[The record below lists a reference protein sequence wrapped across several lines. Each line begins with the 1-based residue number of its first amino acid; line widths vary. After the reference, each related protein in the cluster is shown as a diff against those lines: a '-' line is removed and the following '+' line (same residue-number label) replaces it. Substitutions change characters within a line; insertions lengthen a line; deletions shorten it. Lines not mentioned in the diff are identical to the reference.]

1 MRLHSS
7 PDIPQDSQPNMISIT
22 IPVFNEAKNLNE
34 LYAEIDQV
42 MIDLGRPY
50 EIIFVNDGS
59 TDGSKSIL
67 RDIAKGDPHVKVIN
81 FQRNFG
87 QTAAM
92 MAGFDH
98 ARGAIIV
105 PMDGDLQNDPRDI
118 PKLLDRLDQG
128 FDVVSGWRKFRKD
141 SLIARKWV
149 SQMANI
155 LISYITGV
163 KLHDYGCSLKAY
175 RKNILKDVRLFGEMH
190 RFIPIYASWEG
201 AAITEM
207 EVNHRARTRGKS
219 NYGLTRTYKVLLDLM
234 FIAFMDRYLGKPIYL
249 FGGFGVLN
257 ILIAFIAAGT
267 SVYYKFFGE
276 KSFIETPLPT
286 LAAMTFITGTMCIL
300 LGFLAEMI
308 IRIYY
313 AIHEKTT
320 YLVADFKNMSVPEED
335 SNRDVRHHGVH
346 RSG

>member
-1 MRLHSS
+1 
-7 PDIPQDSQPNMISIT
+7 MISIT
-22 IPVFNEAKNLNE
+22 IPIYNEKNNLSELHQELDLVLKGLN
-34 LYAEIDQV
+34 
-42 MIDLGRPY
+42 RPY
-50 EIIFVNDGS
+50 EIIFINDGS
-59 TDGSKSIL
+59 TDGSHEVLKNL
-67 RDIAKGDPHVKVIN
+67 AEKDPQVRVIH

-98 ARGAIIV
+98 ARGDIIV
-105 PMDGDLQNDPRDI
+105 PMDGDLQNDPKDI
-118 PKLLDRLDQG
+118 PRLLAQLDQG
-128 FDVVSGWRKFRKD
+128 FDVCSGWRRFRKD
-141 SLIARKWV
+141 SLLSRKWI
-149 SQMANI
+149 SQIANLI
-155 LISYITGV
+155 ISYITGV

-175 RKNILKDVRLFGEMH
+175 KKDVIKGVRLFGEMH

-201 AAITEM
+201 AAISEL
-207 EVNHRARTRGKS
+207 EVNHRPRTWGKS
-219 NYGLTRTYKVLLDLM
+219 NYGLTRTYKVALDLM

-249 FGGFGVLN
+249 FGGFGCFN
-257 ILIAFIAAGT
+257 ILIALFAASL

-313 AIHEKTT
+313 AILDKNT
-320 YLVADFKNMSVPEED
+320 YLVAEVANFSLPED
-335 SNRDVRHHGVH
+335 TTSHVRDHGVH
-346 RSG
+346 RTR

>member
-1 MRLHSS
+1 
-7 PDIPQDSQPNMISIT
+7 MISIT
-22 IPVFNEAKNLNE
+22 IPIYNEKNNLRALYEE
-34 LYAEIDQV
+34 LDQV
-42 MIDLGRPY
+42 MLELARPY
-50 EIIFVNDGS
+50 EIIFINDGS
-59 TDGSKSIL
+59 SDGSGSL
-67 RDIAKGDPHVKVIN
+67 LLDLAASDPHVKVIN

-98 ARGAIIV
+98 ACGDIIV

-118 PKLLDRLDQG
+118 PRLLERLDQG
-128 FDVVSGWRKFRKD
+128 FDVCSGWRKFRKD

-149 SQMANI
+149 SIIANL

-175 RKNILKDVRLFGEMH
+175 RKDVIKGVRLFGEMH

-201 AAITEM
+201 AAISEL
-207 EVNHRARTRGKS
+207 EVNHRPRSHGKS
-219 NYGLTRTYKVLLDLM
+219 NYGLTRTYKVILDLM
-234 FIAFMDRYLGKPIYL
+234 FIVFMDRYLGKPIYL
-249 FGGFGVLN
+249 FGGFGVIN
-257 ILIAFIAAGT
+257 IAIAFIAAGT
-267 SVYYKFFGE
+267 SVYYKIFGE

-313 AIHEKTT
+313 AIHEKNT
-320 YLVADFKNMSVPEED
+320 YLVANSKNLINSQED
-335 SNRDVRHHGVH
+335 PDDYVRHHGIH
-346 RSG
+346 RGR

>member
-1 MRLHSS
+1 
-7 PDIPQDSQPNMISIT
+7 MISIT
-22 IPVFNEAKNLNE
+22 IPIFNEKENLPL
-34 LYAEIDQV
+34 LYKEIDQV
-42 MIDLGRPY
+42 MIELARPY

-59 TDGSKSIL
+59 TDGSRRIL
-67 RDIAKGDPHVKVIN
+67 QDLATQDPHVKVIN

-98 ARGAIIV
+98 AKGEIIV
-105 PMDGDLQNDPRDI
+105 PMDGDLQNDPKDI
-118 PKLLDRLDQG
+118 PRLLAKLDQG
-128 FDVVSGWRKFRKD
+128 YDLVSGWRKFRKD
-141 SLIARKWV
+141 SLIARKFV
-149 SQMANI
+149 SQMANL
-155 LISYITGV
+155 LISWITGV

-175 RKNILKDVRLFGEMH
+175 RRNVIKGVRLFGEMH

-201 AAITEM
+201 ANITEL
-207 EVNHRARTRGKS
+207 EVNHRKRTRGKS

-249 FGGFGVLN
+249 FGGFGVLS
-257 ILIAFIAAGT
+257 IFIAFISAGA
-267 SVYYKFFGE
+267 SIYYKFFGE

-320 YLVADFKNMSVPEED
+320 YLVADFENMATDSEETTHH
-335 SNRDVRHHGVH
+335 VRHHGIH
-346 RSG
+346 REG